1 VSQTSAVRASG
12 DAPVRE
18 VVVPDVE
25 STVRWHEHDYPH
37 PLARWHTHPEVEIH
51 LIRTGTGVVLVGDY
65 VSTFSAGHLVVVGS
79 GVPHDWMSDLAPGEV
94 VVGRDVVLQVDPDRM
109 ARLAEVAPE
118 VAEGVRLF
126 AAARRGL
133 EITGRTAEDG
143 AVELEAVGRSTG
155 LERLQHVFGLLALL
169 SRAPAHERR
178 VLASGLSVPVTDTAA
193 QDAVESVLRYIVD
206 NLEHEV
212 RMTTAADLVG
222 MSPTAFSRFF
232 HRVAGRGFTSMV
244 RRLRVV
250 RACRLLTETT
260 MPVVDVCYA
269 SGYSNLSNFNRQFRS
284 ETGTTP
290 STFRRTARPTAT
302 DP

>member
-1 VSQTSAVRASG
+1 MVRAG
-12 DAPVRE
+12 GGAPVRE

-51 LIRTGTGVVLVGDY
+51 LIRAGTGVVLVGDY
-65 VSTFSAGHLVVVGS
+65 VSRFSAGHLVVVGS
-79 GVPHDWMSDLAPGEV
+79 GVPHDWMSDLEPGEV

-109 ARLAEVAPE
+109 SRLAEVAPE
-118 VAEGVRLF
+118 AAEGVRLF
-126 AAARRGL
+126 ASARRGL
-133 EITGRTAEDG
+133 EFTGRSATDG
-143 AVELEAVGRSTG
+143 ATELEAVGRATG
-155 LERLQHVFGLLALL
+155 LERLQHVFALLALL
-169 SRAPAHERR
+169 SRAPADERR
-178 VLASGLSVPVTDTAA
+178 VLASGLYVPVTDAEA

-206 NLEHEV
+206 NLEHEI

-250 RACRLLTETT
+250 RACTLLTETS
-260 MPVVDVCYA
+260 MPVVEVCYA
-269 SGYSNLSNFNRQFRS
+269 SGYTNLSNFNRQFRS

-290 STFRRTARPTAT
+290 STFRRTGRPAAAGL
-302 DP
+302 